1 MQWMTIGQKQEVMQ
15 MSADNGIYILK
26 AKDGYRV
33 VHAQAIENLW
43 WWDELHDDSDEL
55 NPKYIFDYFNG
66 SKVFKTKQEAL
77 SNAKKLYNEI
87 INSGFPV
94 IEYGI
99 EWIEGWEDKEFP
111 TEGSDE

>member
-1 MQWMTIGQKQEVMQ
+1 

-43 WWDELHDDSDEL
+43 WWDEMQNDSYEL
-55 NPKYIFDYFNG
+55 NPKYVFDYF
-66 SKVFKTKQEAL
+66 SRSPVFKTKRRAH
-77 SNAKKLYNEI
+77 AYADMLYNEI
-87 INSGFPV
+87 MDSDCPV

-99 EWIEGWEDKEFP
+99 QFIQGWEDKEFP